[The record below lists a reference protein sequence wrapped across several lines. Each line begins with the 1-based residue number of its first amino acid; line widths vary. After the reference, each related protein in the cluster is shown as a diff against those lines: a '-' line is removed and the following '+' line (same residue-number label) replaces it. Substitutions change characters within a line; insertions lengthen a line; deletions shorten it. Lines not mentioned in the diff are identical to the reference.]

1 MAPVDGPVGDGPI
14 CKVAVGL
21 SGSGS
26 TAMLQM
32 MEGDTGSAV
41 ATGST
46 LVLAC
51 ALGGKQIMQA
61 TIDCYQGPGYYTIPA
76 GSLELGGMKSD
87 RNCQLDVDI
96 EMNEVRGFIGCDM
109 GAPTSS
115 VFANTQPP
123 IGLGSYSL
131 PFTTM

>member
-14 CKVAVGL
+14 CSVAVGVGGNGTL
-21 SGSGS
+21 S
-26 TAMLQM
+26 M
-32 MEGDTGSAV
+32 MMGDTGSAV

-46 LVLAC
+46 LVLQC

-61 TIDCYQGPGYYTIPA
+61 TIDCYQGAGTYTIPA
-76 GSLELGGMKSD
+76 GSLELGGQMSD
-87 RNCQLDVDI
+87 RNCTLDVDI

-109 GAPTSS
+109 GPPMSS
-115 VFANTQPP
+115 LFANTQPP